1 MGKSISCIN
10 YTISINQPDF
20 LQQCIDSL
28 RPSKIIV
35 IVDENTEQYCLPVIF
50 EHIISANFLIIKI
63 PSGEQNKTI
72 TTCEMVWEKMVE
84 NNVDRHSLVLNLGG
98 GVIGDLGGFCASTYM
113 RGIKFIQIPTTLLSQ
128 VDASVGGK
136 LGVDL
141 LGIKNMIGVFN
152 EPYAVII
159 NTHFLKTLPYKE
171 MLSGYAELLKHGLI
185 ANKSVWKE
193 LSTKE
198 DIIDLDYEDLVYQ
211 SVSIKKSITEQDPT
225 EKGLRKVLNF
235 GHTVGHAVETHSF
248 TTEKPLLHGE
258 AIAIGIVIESYLSY
272 HKGYISKEEYI
283 EIKSAVQRLYG
294 KKYKSLPDIEAVLP
308 VMVKDKKN
316 NAGQI
321 QYSLIDRIGSSV
333 FDQTVDTEVL
343 SKAFEDYKT

>member
-20 LQQCIDSL
+20 LQQCIDTIK
-28 RPSKIIV
+28 PSKIIV
-35 IVDENTEQYCLPVIF
+35 IVDENTEQYCLPAIF
-50 EHIISANFLIIKI
+50 EHITSAQFVIIKI
-63 PSGEQNKTI
+63 PSGEQHKTI
-72 TTCEMVWEKMVE
+72 ATCETVWQKMAE

-141 LGIKNMIGVFN
+141 MGIKNMIGVFN
-152 EPYAVII
+152 EPHAVII
-159 NTHFLKTLPYKE
+159 NTDFLKTLPYKE
-171 MLSGYAELLKHGLI
+171 VLSGYAELLKHGLI
-185 ANKSVWKE
+185 ANKDIWLQ

-198 DIIDLDYEDLVYQ
+198 DIIDLNYEDIVYQ
-211 SVSIKKSITEQDPT
+211 SVSIKKTITEQDPT

-235 GHTVGHAVETHSF
+235 GHTVGHAIETHSF
-248 TTEKPLLHGE
+248 TTDKPLLHGE
-258 AIAIGIVIESYLSY
+258 AIAVGMVIESYLSY
-272 HKGYISKEEYI
+272 KQGYLSEEEYHQ
-283 EIKSAVQRLYG
+283 IKASIQKLYG
-294 KKYKSLPDIEAVLP
+294 KKYKSLPSPDQILP
-308 VMVKDKKN
+308 IMLKDKKN

-321 QYSLIDRIGSSV
+321 QYALIDQIGSAV
-333 FDQTVDTEVL
+333 YDQVIDTQVLFD
-343 SKAFEDYKT
+343 AFEDYKD

>member
-20 LQQCIDSL
+20 LQECIDAIK
-28 RPSKIIV
+28 PSKIIV

-50 EHIISANFLIIKI
+50 EHIISTQFVIIKI

-72 TTCEMVWEKMVE
+72 ATCEKVWQKMVE
-84 NNVDRHSLVLNLGG
+84 NNADRHSLVLNVGG

-141 LGIKNMIGVFN
+141 LGIKNMIGVFQ

-159 NTHFLKTLPYKE
+159 NTQFLRTLPYKE

-185 ANKSVWKE
+185 ANKDIWKQ
-193 LSTKE
+193 LSAKE
-198 DIIDLDYEDLVYQ
+198 DIIDLDYEEIVYQ

-272 HKGYISKEEYI
+272 HKGYISKDDYV

-294 KKYKSLPDIEAVLP
+294 KKYKSLPDLEAVLP
-308 VMVKDKKN
+308 IMVKDKKN

-321 QYSLIDRIGSSV
+321 QYALIDRIGSSV
-333 FDQTVDTEVL
+333 FDQTVETEVL
-343 SKAFEDYKT
+343 SKAFEDYKA